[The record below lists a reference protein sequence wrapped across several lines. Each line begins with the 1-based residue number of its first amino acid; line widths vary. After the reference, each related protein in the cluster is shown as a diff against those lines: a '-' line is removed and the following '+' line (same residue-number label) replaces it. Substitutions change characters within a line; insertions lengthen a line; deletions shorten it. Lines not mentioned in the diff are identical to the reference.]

1 MPRAKRPSHALVA
14 WLDAA
19 GGDDAEEP
27 ILALTSGWLIKETP
41 EYIVIASEIFE
52 DGSCRDKTAIPK
64 SIVKMVMVRN
74 IKLPEPFTHWRQ
86 G

>member
-1 MPRAKRPSHALVA
+1 MPRAKKPQHVLVV

-19 GGDDAEEP
+19 GGEEADEP
-27 ILALTSGWLIKETP
+27 ILALTAGWLLRETS
-41 EYIVIASEIFE
+41 EYIVVASELFE
-52 DGSCRDKTAIPK
+52 DGSCRDKTAIPC
-64 SIVKMVMVRN
+64 SIVKQIIRRN